1 MLKDGRKGFTK
12 ISREAGVSKDVIW
25 QRYKKLKE
33 KGIIVG
39 ATLQLHYASLGY
51 NAVAN
56 FFVNFEPEKEDEVIK
71 SVRKIPRIFNAGSMN
86 NNSEIWVVATMKD
99 IEEMERI
106 KQRIKE
112 LPFVLGL
119 TTIVW
124 MGLRS
129 IIENLSVLS
138 TNETL
143 SETSATEKQTGNS
156 IGKTAYEI
164 DETDRQII
172 DKLAVNGRAS
182 FRKIANEL
190 KISTD
195 TATRRY
201 RNLKQHGIIKALIQ
215 INPVKLG
222 YPAEAF
228 IDLSYVPQHNANNIV
243 ETLGKIPDIIKIIKT
258 SGVFDMRLFVLIK
271 NLEHLF
277 TIQNKITAVTGV
289 TKIRIVMQKTPYIL
303 PCSRENISTF

>member
-1 MLKDGRKGFTK
+1 MLKDGRKEFAK
-12 ISREAGVSKDVIW
+12 IAREADVSKDVIW
-25 QRYKKLKE
+25 QHYKKMK
-33 KGIIVG
+33 KKKIIVG
-39 ATLQLHYASLGY
+39 ATVQLHYASLGY

-56 FFVNFEPEKEDEVIK
+56 FFVKFEPEKQDQVLR
-71 SVRKIPRIFNAGSMN
+71 SVKKIPGIFSAGSMN
-86 NNSEIWVVATMKD
+86 DNSEIWVVATMKD
-99 IEEMERI
+99 IEEMEQI
-106 KQRIKE
+106 KQKIKE

-143 SETSATEKQTGNS
+143 RETNATEKQTGNS
-156 IGKTAYEI
+156 IAKTTSKI

-172 DKLAVNGRAS
+172 DKLAMNGRVS

-195 TATRRY
+195 TVTRRY
-201 RNLKQHGIIKALIQ
+201 RNLKQQGIIKTVLQ

-222 YPAEAF
+222 YTAEAF
-228 IDLSYVPQHNANNIV
+228 IDLSYVPHRSAPNIV
-243 ETLGKIPDIIKIIKT
+243 ETLAKIPDIIKIIKI
-258 SGVFDMRLFVLIK
+258 SGVFDLRLFTLIK

-277 TIQNKITAVTGV
+277 TIQNKIAAITGV
-289 TKIRIVMQKTPYIL
+289 TKIKIVIQETPYIL
-303 PCSRENISTF
+303 PFSRENTSTF

>member
-1 MLKDGRKGFTK
+1 MLKDGRKEFSK

-25 QRYKKLKE
+25 QRYKKIK
-33 KGIIVG
+33 KKKIIVG

-56 FFVNFEPEKEDEVIK
+56 FFVKFEPGKEDPVIR
-71 SVRKIPRIFNAGSMN
+71 SVKKIRGIFSAGSMK
-86 NNSEIWVVATMKD
+86 NNSEIWVVATLKD
-99 IEEMERI
+99 IEEMEQI

-143 SETSATEKQTGNS
+143 RETSAAEMQKGNN
-156 IGKTAYEI
+156 IARAAGKI

-172 DKLAVNGRAS
+172 DKLSVNGRTS

-190 KISTD
+190 SISTD
-195 TATRRY
+195 TVTRRY
-201 RNLKQHGIIKALIQ
+201 RNLKQQGIIKTVIQ
-215 INPVKLG
+215 INPVKIG
-222 YPAEAF
+222 YIAEAF
-228 IDLSYVPQHNANNIV
+228 IDLSYVPQQNASDIV
-243 ETLGKIPDIIKIIKT
+243 ETLSKIPDVIKIIKT
-258 SGVFDMRLFVLIK
+258 SGDFDLRLFVLIK
-271 NLEHLF
+271 NLEHIF
-277 TIQNKITAVTGV
+277 TIQNKIAAILGV
-289 TKIRIVMQKTPYIL
+289 TKIKIVLQKTPPII
-303 PCSRENISTF
+303 PFSRENISTF

>member
-12 ISREAGVSKDVIW
+12 ISREAGVSKDVIC
-25 QRYKKLKE
+25 QRYKKLKK

-56 FFVNFEPEKEDEVIK
+56 FFVNFEPEKEDEVIS

-99 IEEMERI
+99 IEDMEQI

-129 IIENLSVLS
+129 IIENLSALS

-143 SETSATEKQTGNS
+143 SETNATDKQTGNS
-156 IGKTAYEI
+156 IGKTAYKI

-195 TATRRY
+195 TVTRRY

-228 IDLSYVPQHNANNIV
+228 IDLSYVPQHNATNIV

-289 TKIRIVMQKTPYIL
+289 TKIRIVIQKTPYIL

>member
-1 MLKDGRKGFTK
+1 LLKDGRKEFTK
-12 ISREAGVSKDVIW
+12 IAREADVSKDVIW
-25 QRYKKLKE
+25 QHYKKMK
-33 KGIIVG
+33 KKRIIVG
-39 ATLQLHYASLGY
+39 ATVQLHYASLGY

-56 FFVNFEPEKEDEVIK
+56 FFVKFEPEKQDQVLR
-71 SVRKIPRIFNAGSMN
+71 SVKKIPRIFSAGSMN
-86 NNSEIWVVATMKD
+86 DNSEIWVVATMKD
-99 IEEMERI
+99 IEEMEQI
-106 KQRIKE
+106 KQKIKK

-143 SETSATEKQTGNS
+143 RETNATEQKGNS
-156 IGKTAYEI
+156 IAKTTGKI

-172 DKLAVNGRAS
+172 DKLAVNGRVS

-195 TATRRY
+195 TVTRRY
-201 RNLKQHGIIKALIQ
+201 RNLKQRGTIKTVLQ

-222 YPAEAF
+222 YTAEAF
-228 IDLSYVPQHNANNIV
+228 IDLSYVPQHSAPNIV
-243 ETLGKIPDIIKIIKT
+243 ETLAKIPDIIKIIKT
-258 SGVFDMRLFVLIK
+258 SGVFDLRLFTLIK

-277 TIQNKITAVTGV
+277 TIQNKIAAITGV
-289 TKIRIVMQKTPYIL
+289 TKIKIVIQETPHIL
-303 PCSRENISTF
+303 PFSRENTSTF

>member
-1 MLKDGRKGFTK
+1 LLKDGRKEFTK

-25 QRYKKLKE
+25 QRYKKLK
-33 KGIIVG
+33 KKKIIVG
-39 ATLQLHYASLGY
+39 ATLQLNYASLGY

-56 FFVNFEPEKEDEVIK
+56 FFVNFEQEKQDQVIR
-71 SVRKIPRIFNAGSMN
+71 SVKKIPRVFSAGSMN
-86 NNSEIWVVATMKD
+86 NNSEIWVVATMTD
-99 IEEMERI
+99 IEEMEQT

-138 TNETL
+138 NNETL
-143 SETSATEKQTGNS
+143 HETNATEKQKENS
-156 IGKTAYEI
+156 IAKTAGKI

-172 DKLAVNGRAS
+172 EKLAVNGRAS

-195 TATRRY
+195 TVTRRY
-201 RNLKQHGIIKALIQ
+201 RNLKQQGIIKTVIQ
-215 INPVKLG
+215 INPVKLC
-222 YPAEAF
+222 YTAEAF
-228 IDLSYVPQHNANNIV
+228 IDLSYVPQNTAPNIV
-243 ETLGKIPDIIKIIKT
+243 ETLAKIPDVIKIIKT
-258 SGVFDMRLFVLIK
+258 SGFFDLRLFVLLR

-277 TIQNKITAVTGV
+277 TIQNKIAAITGV
-289 TKIRIVMQKTPYIL
+289 TKIKIVIQKTPYIL
-303 PCSRENISTF
+303 PFSRENTSTF

>member
-1 MLKDGRKGFTK
+1 LLKDGRKEFSK

-25 QRYKKLKE
+25 QRYKKIK
-33 KGIIVG
+33 KKKIIVG

-56 FFVNFEPEKEDEVIK
+56 FFVKFEPGKEDPVIR
-71 SVRKIPRIFNAGSMN
+71 SVKKIRGIFSAGSMK
-86 NNSEIWVVATMKD
+86 NNSEIWVVATLKD
-99 IEEMERI
+99 IEEMEQI

-143 SETSATEKQTGNS
+143 RETSAAEMQKGNN
-156 IGKTAYEI
+156 IARAAGKI

-172 DKLAVNGRAS
+172 DKLSVNGRTS

-190 KISTD
+190 SISTD
-195 TATRRY
+195 TVTRRY
-201 RNLKQHGIIKALIQ
+201 RNLKQQGIIKTVIQ
-215 INPVKLG
+215 INPVKIG
-222 YPAEAF
+222 YIAEAF
-228 IDLSYVPQHNANNIV
+228 IDLSYVPQQNASDIV
-243 ETLGKIPDIIKIIKT
+243 ETLSKIPDVIKIIKT
-258 SGVFDMRLFVLIK
+258 SGDFDLRLFVLIK
-271 NLEHLF
+271 NLEHIF
-277 TIQNKITAVTGV
+277 TIQNKIAAILGV
-289 TKIRIVMQKTPYIL
+289 TKIKIVLQKTPPII
-303 PCSRENISTF
+303 PFSRENISTF